1 MSTPTMLAALL
12 HVKISDYKYYYCY
25 HLPVLDVNVPYFD
38 GSSSFLSF
46 PTLTNSFSMTFL
58 YLDIRPA
65 SPDGLILL
73 NRQLNGPDFIA
84 IALRGGRVELWYN
97 LGQGVVNITSRD
109 PVSLDEWHTV
119 QISRS
124 GRNGDLMVD
133 DAPSV
138 SGTSPG
144 TFTLLQL
151 SSDLY
156 VGGAPMPSSL
166 PVQLRILS
174 GYHGCVRE
182 LRVARF
188 VNSRVDLIPDARSG
202 QGVTECPVLSLC
214 GPDTCQNGGTC
225 TNTVESFVCECAPG
239 FTGGRCEVDLCTVS
253 NPCQNNGVC
262 YVESDNPSLLLCNCS
277 APFAGPMCTESKLR
291 QDL

>member
-1 MSTPTMLAALL
+1 MGGPIVIQLL
-12 HVKISDYKYYYCY
+12 FWILHSLYYSV
-25 HLPVLDVNVPYFD
+25 VLSVTVPYFD
-38 GSSSFLSF
+38 GSASFISF

-65 SPDGLILL
+65 SSDGLILL

-84 IALRGGRVELWYN
+84 IVLRGARVELWYD
-97 LGQGVVNITSRD
+97 LGQGAVNITSQ
-109 PVSLDEWHTV
+109 VMLSLDEWHTIQV
-119 QISRS
+119 SRS
-124 GRNGDLMVD
+124 GRDGELMVD
-133 DAPSV
+133 GNSVV

-166 PVQLRILS
+166 PVQLRTLS

-188 VNSRVDLIPDARSG
+188 VESRVDLMADARNG
-202 QGVTECPVLSLC
+202 QGVTECPNLSLC
-214 GPDTCQNGGTC
+214 DSDSCQNGGTC
-225 TNTVESFVCECAPG
+225 VNTLESFVCECVPG
-239 FTGGRCEVDLCTVS
+239 FTGGQCEVDLCVVS

-262 YVESDNPSLLLCNCS
+262 YVQSEDPTTLLCNCS
-277 APFAGPMCTESKLR
+277 APFTGQTCTESKL
-291 QDL
+291 LLVNLL